1 MLSLDIHL
9 SQMTTESIHLQ
20 GKHGLQFLFAFGLK
34 WSVLLFVNKILSIS
48 SPPVTCTSDIY
59 MNKASGALGGIPSI
73 SDLLVAGGTVLV
85 FKLPQ
90 ITQAEGHGERTEPKS
105 LRPSSASDKGQES
118 AVWKEVRCYP
128 RSSRSQVGAHS
139 AQPKWGTKGFPDWGL
154 GRGVGQAI

>member
-1 MLSLDIHL
+1 
-9 SQMTTESIHLQ
+9 MTTESIHLQ

-105 LRPSSASDKGQES
+105 LRPSSAVEPVSHS
-118 AVWKEVRCYP
+118 Y
-128 RSSRSQVGAHS
+128 RSPQTLEPVCLQLRKPALLEPV
-139 AQPKWGTKGFPDWGL
+139 L
-154 GRGVGQAI
+154 GNKRTIPMSPPQHRP

>member
-20 GKHGLQFLFAFGLK
+20 GKHGLQFLFSFGLK

-48 SPPVTCTSDIY
+48 FPPVTCTSDIY
-59 MNKASGALGGIPSI
+59 MNKESGALGGIPSI

-105 LRPSSASDKGQES
+105 LRPSSASDKGKDS

-128 RSSRSQVGAHS
+128 RSSRSPPKE